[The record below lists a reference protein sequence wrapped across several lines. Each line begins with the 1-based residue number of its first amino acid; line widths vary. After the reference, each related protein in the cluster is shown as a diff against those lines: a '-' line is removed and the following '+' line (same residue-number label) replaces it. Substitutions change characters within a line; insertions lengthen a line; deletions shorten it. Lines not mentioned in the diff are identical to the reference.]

1 MTTEQP
7 LFNGLPCHCKR
18 TTHGDPALVVI
29 TGGPGAGKTAVL
41 EVARRYLCEHIAVL
55 PEAAGIVFGGGF
67 WRRESLA
74 ARKASQRAIFHV
86 QREMESLIV
95 GEQRVALALCDRG
108 TLDGLA
114 YWPES
119 EESFWNDV
127 QTSRQREL
135 QRYRAVIHLTAPA
148 SDQGYN
154 HTNPLRIESAA
165 QAADVDRCILAAW
178 SGHPQRF
185 VVESTPDFF
194 DKAKRAVE
202 LIRAQLPPCCRTHE
216 FPEFEHRPKV

>member
-1 MTTEQP
+1 MTSEQP
-7 LFNGLPCHCKR
+7 PFGGLPCRCKR
-18 TTHGDPALVVI
+18 TAHGDPALVVM

-55 PEAAGIVFGGGF
+55 PEAASIVFGGGF

-86 QREMESLIV
+86 QREMENLIV
-95 GEQRVALALCDRG
+95 GEQRFALALCDRG

-119 EESFWNDV
+119 EQSFWNDLE
-127 QTSRQREL
+127 TSRQREF
-135 QRYRAVIHLTAPA
+135 QRYKAVIHLTAPA
-148 SDQGYN
+148 LDEGYN
-154 HTNPLRIESAA
+154 HTNPLRIESAK
-165 QAADVDRCILAAW
+165 QAADIDRRILAAW
-178 SGHPQRF
+178 NGHPKRF
-185 VVESTPDFF
+185 VIESTPDFF

-202 LIRAQLPPCCRTHE
+202 LIRAELPDCCRTHE
-216 FPEFEHRPKV
+216 FPEFEHRPEP